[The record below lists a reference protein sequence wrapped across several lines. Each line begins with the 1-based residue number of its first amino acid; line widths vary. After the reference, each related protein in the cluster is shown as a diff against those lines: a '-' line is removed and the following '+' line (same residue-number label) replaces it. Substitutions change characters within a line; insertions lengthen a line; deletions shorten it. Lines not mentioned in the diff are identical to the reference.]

1 MVTLHEGGVYLIN
14 GTTLVDCDGQEAD
27 AVLKETGAAVSQKEA
42 RRWTGNKRRKIQS
55 HMEF

>member
-42 RRWTGNKRRKIQS
+42 AKKYNRIWNFSKP
-55 HMEF
+55 